1 MGMWEDFI
9 GSPAGGLYG
18 SDLVDAPRDFSS
30 YIYGSDAVDNS
41 FYNPTSSLYGP
52 TASESAI
59 DSGLYAKGLSIANKP
74 TILDLLSGALSKAP
88 GALESG
94 ARKLL
99 GEGSTD
105 IPSYLQNN
113 AGSLTA
119 LMGLY
124 ALMGGNK
131 PKTAGYSGSIPKLT
145 ATRERLP
152 QQEGRR
158 PGGPAGAYFTP
169 VQYRASGGYLRGA
182 TGGMADELDTTI
194 DDKQAA
200 KLSHGEFVVPADVV
214 SHLGDG
220 NSEAGAKKLYQMMDR
235 VRQARTGKKQQAPE
249 IEADK
254 FMPKNKQSGTA
265 KFAVGGSVG
274 ATGSEV
280 SATGGLPNVGMTG
293 TSTVS
298 NLAPWVGD
306 YVTGMLG
313 KAQALS
319 NMPYQPYTEALTPG
333 TSPLQAQAFQ
343 GLAGLTTPAGIGAAE
358 QRTSQL
364 GQQLGGIN
372 YAPTQFGS
380 QTFTPQ
386 AAQQYMNPYLQG
398 ALEPQLAEA
407 RRQADIQRVQD
418 AGRLTKAGAFGG
430 TRQAIMESE
439 GARNLGQRLS
449 DITGQ
454 GYSTAYQQAAAQFEA
469 DQRRKAAAETAT
481 EQSRQYG
488 AGFGLQGLQQAL
500 AAAQQQGSLANVGR
514 QAGLQNIEAQLQG
527 GTAQRGIES
536 EGLAADYKRFQE
548 ERDYP
553 LKMAQYQQSFLQQ
566 LPITATSYQ
575 EDLSPIDELAG
586 SGLGLMGI
594 YELLAGMGKAK

>member
-1 MGMWEDFI
+1 MGWWEDFI
-9 GSPAGGLYG
+9 GSPSGGVYG
-18 SDLVDAPRDFSS
+18 SDLVDVPPDLTNVV
-30 YIYGSDAVDNS
+30 YGSDLVD
-41 FYNPTSSLYGP
+41 SSLYGP

-59 DSGLYAKGLSIANKP
+59 DSGLFATGASIANTP
-74 TILDLLSGALSKAP
+74 SISDLIGGLLTKA
-88 GALESG
+88 GGTAVGGVRS
-94 ARKLL
+94 LL
-99 GEGSTD
+99 GEGSTSV
-105 IPSYLQNN
+105 PSYLQNN

-131 PKTAGYSGSIPKLT
+131 PKPAGYSGSIPKLT

-169 VQYRASGGYLRGA
+169 VQYRAGGGYLRGA

-220 NSEAGAKKLYQMMDR
+220 NSEAGAKKLYQMMDK
-235 VRQARTGKKQQAPE
+235 VRQARTGKKKQAPE

-254 FMPKNKQSGTA
+254 FMPKTKNR
-265 KFAVGGSVG
+265 FAIGGEVG
-274 ATGSEV
+274 ATGTEM
-280 SATGGLPNVGMTG
+280 SATGGTPNVGMAG

-333 TSPLQAQAFQ
+333 ASALQTQAFQ
-343 GLAGLTTPAGIGAAE
+343 GLAGLTTPTGIGSAE
-358 QRTSQL
+358 QRTAQL

-386 AAQQYMNPYLQG
+386 AAQQYMNPYLQS

-430 TRQAIMESE
+430 SRQAIMESE

-454 GYSTAYQQAAAQFEA
+454 GYSTAYQQAASQFEA
-469 DQRRKAAAETAT
+469 DQRRKSAAETAT

-488 AGFGLQGLQQAL
+488 AGLGLQGLQQAL
-500 AAAQQQGSLANVGR
+500 SAAQQQGSLSNLGR
-514 QAGLQNIEAQLQG
+514 QAGLLNLEAQLQG
-527 GTAQRGIES
+527 GAAQRGIES
-536 EGLAADYKRFQE
+536 EGLTADYKRFQE
-548 ERDYP
+548 ERDWP

-575 EDLSPIDELAG
+575 EDVSPIDQLKQ